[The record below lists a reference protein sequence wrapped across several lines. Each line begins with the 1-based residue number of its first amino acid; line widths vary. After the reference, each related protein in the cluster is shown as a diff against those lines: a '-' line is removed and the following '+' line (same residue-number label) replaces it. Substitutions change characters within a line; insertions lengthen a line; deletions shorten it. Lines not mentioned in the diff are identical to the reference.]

1 MDMRASARFL
11 ICVCWGAAI
20 GTKLV
25 RRTQSSAGLK
35 KVRHVADNYTMAS
48 NIETIKTH
56 STNRNVPVEQW
67 PESLEIL
74 RHLSTQNRAMTIK
87 ELAHDVSAPEI
98 STRNRL
104 ARLEV
109 LGAVIGTR
117 ASAILG
123 PGRQVTCA
131 HYVITQY
138 GRDCAVSRGTNN
150 ANAVS
155 HLCVNSV
162 FALARAMNLSI

>member
-1 MDMRASARFL
+1 
-11 ICVCWGAAI
+11 
-20 GTKLV
+20 
-25 RRTQSSAGLK
+25 
-35 KVRHVADNYTMAS
+35 MAHI
-48 NIETIKTH
+48 IETTKTH

-74 RHLSTQNRAMTIK
+74 RHLSSQSKAMTIK

-104 ARLEV
+104 ARLE
-109 LGAVIGTR
+109 LSGAVLASR
-117 ASAILG
+117 ATAVLG

-131 HYVITQY
+131 HYVITQF
-138 GRDCAVSRGTNN
+138 GRDCAVSRGVNHGS
-150 ANAVS
+150 AVA

-162 FALARAMNLSI
+162 FSLARAMNLSI

>member
-1 MDMRASARFL
+1 
-11 ICVCWGAAI
+11 
-20 GTKLV
+20 
-25 RRTQSSAGLK
+25 
-35 KVRHVADNYTMAS
+35 MAP
-48 NIETIKTH
+48 NIETTKTH
-56 STNRNVPVEQW
+56 SSNRNVPVEQW

-74 RHLSTQNRAMTIK
+74 RHLSTQSRAMTIK

-104 ARLEV
+104 ARLEI
-109 LGAVIGTR
+109 LGAVIASR
-117 ASAILG
+117 ATATLG
-123 PGRQVTCA
+123 PGRHVTCA

-138 GRDCAVSRGTNN
+138 GRDCALSRGKNN
-150 ANAVS
+150 SNAVS

>member
-1 MDMRASARFL
+1 
-11 ICVCWGAAI
+11 
-20 GTKLV
+20 V

-35 KVRHVADNYTMAS
+35 KVRDVADNNTMAY
-48 NIETIKTH
+48 NIETTKVH
-56 STNRNVPVEQW
+56 SSNRNVPVEQW

-74 RHLSTQNRAMTIK
+74 RHLATQSRAMTIK

-109 LGAVIGTR
+109 LGAVVASR
-117 ASAILG
+117 ATAILG

-138 GRDCAVSRGTNN
+138 GRDCAVSRGNS
-150 ANAVS
+150 AGSGVS
-155 HLCVNSV
+155 HLSVNSV

>member
-1 MDMRASARFL
+1 
-11 ICVCWGAAI
+11 
-20 GTKLV
+20 
-25 RRTQSSAGLK
+25 
-35 KVRHVADNYTMAS
+35 MAP
-48 NIETIKTH
+48 NIETTKTH
-56 STNRNVPVEQW
+56 SSNRNVPVEQW

-74 RHLSTQNRAMTIK
+74 RHLSTQSRAMTIK

-109 LGAVIGTR
+109 LGAVIASR

-150 ANAVS
+150 ANTVS

-162 FALARAMNLSI
+162 FALARAMNLST

>member
-1 MDMRASARFL
+1 MGLLRKGYWHQACALHQKS
-11 ICVCWGAAI
+11 
-20 GTKLV
+20 LV
-25 RRTQSSAGLK
+25 LK
-35 KVRHVADNYTMAS
+35 KWRHVADNYTMAP
-48 NIETIKTH
+48 NIETTKSHT
-56 STNRNVPVEQW
+56 TNRNVPVEQW

-109 LGAVIGTR
+109 LGAVVSSR
-117 ASAILG
+117 ACAILG

-138 GRDCAVSRGTNN
+138 GRDCAVARSNSAGSG
-150 ANAVS
+150 VS

>member
-1 MDMRASARFL
+1 MTL
-11 ICVCWGAAI
+11 
-20 GTKLV
+20 
-25 RRTQSSAGLK
+25 
-35 KVRHVADNYTMAS
+35 H
-48 NIETIKTH
+48 IETTKTH

-74 RHLSTQNRAMTIK
+74 RHLSTQNRPMTIK
-87 ELAHDVSAPEI
+87 ELAHNVSAPEI

-109 LGAVIGTR
+109 LGAVIGAR
-117 ASAILG
+117 ASANLG

-138 GRDCAVSRGTNN
+138 GRDCALSRGANHVN
-150 ANAVS
+150 AMS

-162 FALARAMNLSI
+162 FALATAMNLSI

>member
-1 MDMRASARFL
+1 MGF
-11 ICVCWGAAI
+11 GPKAI

-25 RRTQSSAGLK
+25 QCTKRCKGLK
-35 KVRHVADNYTMAS
+35 KRSYGADKYTMTPH
-48 NIETIKTH
+48 IETTKTH

-74 RHLSTQNRAMTIK
+74 RHLSTQSRPMTIK

-109 LGAVIGTR
+109 LGAVLGSR
-117 ASAILG
+117 ASASLG

-131 HYVITQY
+131 HYAITQY
-138 GRDCAVSRGTNN
+138 GRDCALSRGANHG
-150 ANAVS
+150 NAVS

>member
-1 MDMRASARFL
+1 
-11 ICVCWGAAI
+11 
-20 GTKLV
+20 
-25 RRTQSSAGLK
+25 
-35 KVRHVADNYTMAS
+35 MAHI
-48 NIETIKTH
+48 IETTKTH
-56 STNRNVPVEQW
+56 SSNRNVPVEQW

-74 RHLSTQNRAMTIK
+74 RHLSSQSRAMTIK

-109 LGAVIGTR
+109 LGAVTANR
-117 ASAILG
+117 ATAILG

-138 GRDCAVSRGTNN
+138 GRDCAVSRGAVP
-150 ANAVS
+150 ANSVPY
-155 HLCVNSV
+155 LCVNSV
-162 FALARAMNLSI
+162 FSLARAMNLSI

>member
-1 MDMRASARFL
+1 
-11 ICVCWGAAI
+11 
-20 GTKLV
+20 
-25 RRTQSSAGLK
+25 
-35 KVRHVADNYTMAS
+35 MAPH
-48 NIETIKTH
+48 IEITKTH

-74 RHLSTQNRAMTIK
+74 RHLSTQSRAMTIK
-87 ELAHDVSAPEI
+87 ALAHDVCAPEI

-104 ARLEV
+104 ARLEA
-109 LGAVIGTR
+109 LGAVAASR
-117 ASAILG
+117 ATAILG

-131 HYVITQY
+131 HYMITQY
-138 GRDCAVSRGTNN
+138 GRDCAVSRGNN
-150 ANAVS
+150 SANAVS

>member
-1 MDMRASARFL
+1 
-11 ICVCWGAAI
+11 
-20 GTKLV
+20 
-25 RRTQSSAGLK
+25 
-35 KVRHVADNYTMAS
+35 MAP
-48 NIETIKTH
+48 NIETTKMH

-74 RHLSTQNRAMTIK
+74 RHLSAQNRAMTIK

-109 LGAVIGTR
+109 LGAVIASR

-138 GRDCAVSRGTNN
+138 GRDCAVARGANNTNT
-150 ANAVS
+150 VS

>member
-1 MDMRASARFL
+1 MQGVL
-11 ICVCWGAAI
+11 

-25 RRTQSSAGLK
+25 HCTKTSVGLK
-35 KVRHVADNYTMAS
+35 KCLHFADNYSMTS
-48 NIETIKTH
+48 TIETTKAH
-56 STNRNVPVEQW
+56 TNRKVPVEQW

-74 RHLSTQNRAMTIK
+74 RHLASQNRAMSIR

-109 LGAVIGTR
+109 LGAVEVKRST
-117 ASAILG
+117 AILG
-123 PGRQVTCA
+123 PGRSVTCA

-138 GRDCAVSRGTNN
+138 GRDCAVSRGKP
-150 ANAVS
+150 AQAVPG
-155 HLCVNSV
+155 LCVNSV
-162 FALARAMNLSI
+162 FALARAMNLA

>member
-1 MDMRASARFL
+1 MH
-11 ICVCWGAAI
+11 C
-20 GTKLV
+20 TKRSL
-25 RRTQSSAGLK
+25 GLK
-35 KVRHVADNYTMAS
+35 KGRHVADNYTMAS
-48 NIETIKTH
+48 NIETTKSHT
-56 STNRNVPVEQW
+56 TNRNVPVEQW

-74 RHLSTQNRAMTIK
+74 RHLATQNRAMSIK

-109 LGAVIGTR
+109 LGAVIASR
-117 ASAILG
+117 AAAVLG

-138 GRDCAVSRGTNN
+138 GRDCALSRGINN
-150 ANAVS
+150 TGNAVS

>member
-1 MDMRASARFL
+1 
-11 ICVCWGAAI
+11 
-20 GTKLV
+20 
-25 RRTQSSAGLK
+25 
-35 KVRHVADNYTMAS
+35 MAS

-56 STNRNVPVEQW
+56 SNNRNVPVEQW

-74 RHLSTQNRAMTIK
+74 RHLSTQNRAMTIRA
-87 ELAHDVSAPEI
+87 LARDVSAPEI

-104 ARLEV
+104 ARLEA
-109 LGAVIGTR
+109 LGAVIASR

-123 PGRQVTCA
+123 PGKRVTCA

-138 GRDCAVSRGTNN
+138 GRDCAVSRDTNN
-150 ANAVS
+150 ANTVS